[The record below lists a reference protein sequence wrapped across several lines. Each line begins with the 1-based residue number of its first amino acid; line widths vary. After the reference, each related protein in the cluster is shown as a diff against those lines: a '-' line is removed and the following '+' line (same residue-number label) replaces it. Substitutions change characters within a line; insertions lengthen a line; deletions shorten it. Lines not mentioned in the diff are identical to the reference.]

1 MMRSSDQPLTANGS
15 ISSPCRRRVQ
25 RNVILFIVG
34 VMVLPILVAAQPPDT
49 LWTRTFG
56 GSNIDLGHC
65 VQPTDDGGYVITG
78 YTRSFGTMSGRNV
91 WLVKTDSAGNEEWNN
106 AFGGND
112 DDEGR
117 SVQQTVDGGY
127 VFAGHTK
134 SFGAGGT
141 DVLLIKTDAL
151 GNLAWIETYG
161 GIYDDEGYSVLQ
173 TADGGFVIAGATSS
187 FGAGGRDVW
196 LIKTDSSGVQEWTK
210 THGGMSSDGAWSIRP
225 TSDGGF
231 IITGWTYSHGPGYLG
246 NAWLLKTDSLGNG
259 EWNVAF
265 GDSGV
270 DRGQAAQQTADGGYI
285 VAGYTD
291 SFGAGLY
298 DMLLIKTNSSGTQEW
313 MKTHGGSGRD
323 YGHSVQQTADGG
335 YIVGGYTLSFGAGSE
350 DVWLVKTDANGDE
363 EWSQTYGGTST
374 DVGYC
379 VQLAADG
386 GYIVAGYTLSFG
398 AGMHDV
404 WLIKTAGGST
414 GIAEI
419 AVNRLAQNFP
429 NPFNPTTTIRFALVE
444 SGDVALSIY
453 DVSGQQVRS
462 LVDEWRSAG
471 RHSIVWDGRDDA
483 GRQVASGVYV
493 YRLRAGQFSRSAK
506 MVITK

>member
-1 MMRSSDQPLTANGS
+1 
-15 ISSPCRRRVQ
+15 
-25 RNVILFIVG
+25 
-34 VMVLPILVAAQPPDT
+34 
-49 LWTRTFG
+49 
-56 GSNIDLGHC
+56 
-65 VQPTDDGGYVITG
+65 
-78 YTRSFGTMSGRNV
+78 
-91 WLVKTDSAGNEEWNN
+91 
-106 AFGGND
+106 
-112 DDEGR
+112 
-117 SVQQTVDGGY
+117 
-127 VFAGHTK
+127 
-134 SFGAGGT
+134 
-141 DVLLIKTDAL
+141 
-151 GNLAWIETYG
+151 
-161 GIYDDEGYSVLQ
+161 
-173 TADGGFVIAGATSS
+173 
-187 FGAGGRDVW
+187 
-196 LIKTDSSGVQEWTK
+196 
-210 THGGMSSDGAWSIRP
+210 
-225 TSDGGF
+225 
-231 IITGWTYSHGPGYLG
+231 
-246 NAWLLKTDSLGNG
+246 LKTDSLGNG

-270 DRGQAAQQTADGGYI
+270 DRGQAVQQTADGGYI
-285 VAGYTD
+285 IAGYTD

-386 GYIVAGYTLSFG
+386 GHIVAGYTLSFG

-419 AVNRLAQNFP
+419 AENRLAQNFP